1 MLNPVE
7 QAFTTKVE
15 QNAIYDE
22 TKADEKKKIDR
33 LKNNSLAYNILML
46 SQNYIVTLRQNS

>member
-1 MLNPVE
+1 MLKPVE

-22 TKADEKKKIDR
+22 TKADEKKKIDW
-33 LKNNSLAYNILML
+33 LQNMLYTKKFPSLVL
-46 SQNYIVTLRQNS
+46 